1 MFYDSFINLDILSEM
16 TTWLY
21 LCNVGTGYT
30 LKLLQKSDIGKDST
44 STTQPGGNAQMYYNV
59 LGMFQVIGCVH

>member
-1 MFYDSFINLDILSEM
+1 M

-30 LKLLQKSDIGKDST
+30 LKLLEKSDIGKDPT
-44 STTQPGGNAQMYYNV
+44 STTQPGGNAQMYYNFP
-59 LGMFQVIGCVH
+59 GMLQVIGCVH